1 MTIVIGTRT
10 DGSPAW
16 LSDPAGRCWQ
26 ALEAQGLPDSGITDA
41 GRTEAEQAHL
51 YATKPKGQAARPN
64 SSQAHHQDLPPQ
76 GAHALDLRGLSQT
89 WMLAHH
95 PPCWSRPL
103 LPIEWWHW
111 EHDATCCPNQEG
123 REMSPDELRL
133 LEDTRTEVHNV
144 QVVAGEVDKRL
155 GRLDQTMDLVA
166 QIHAGVG
173 TTERAVAALPTLI
186 AAVDGAAVDPEAI
199 AREVAAHLPG
209 YTVTIT
215 PQEAR

>member
-1 MTIVIGTRT
+1 MTVVIGVRA
-10 DGSPAW
+10 DGTPAW

-111 EHDATCCPNQEG
+111 EHDATRCPNQG
-123 REMSPDELRL
+123 GTEMNADELKL
-133 LEDTRTEVHNV
+133 LQDTRQEVANI
-144 QVVAGEVDKRL
+144 QAVVDRL
-155 GRLDQTMDLVA
+155 NRDVLTPRTGKLDVLLQYATD
-166 QIHAGVG
+166 IRTGVG
-173 TTERAVAALPTLI
+173 GLPSLI
-186 AAVDGAAVDPEAI
+186 AAVDGADVDPEAI

-215 PQEAR
+215 PQEPR